1 MKDYTIFTTPEQE
14 QKRKDAMLALDSLKY
29 NTMCYGCK
37 ALHKTCDGTTSKF
50 YGGCI
55 YREPNGL
62 NAIFGFARFVPEL
75 IKNEDFSSYDEFLEE
90 LRSNRTGAVSL
101 IWYDLPPVRCQS
113 GAVSVMRY
121 ALHQSTKLADHL
133 QLSCVEIKDGHI
145 IPTSD
150 RQYSTLDNSGFLE
163 FFRDLPQKARINYL
177 E

>member
-1 MKDYTIFTTPEQE
+1 MIKEITKPTSKQTVAALKSGDFSEVYKIRESA
-14 QKRKDAMLALDSLKY
+14 KKDARKVFDA
-29 NTMCYGCK
+29 
-37 ALHKTCDGTTSKF
+37 
-50 YGGCI
+50 
-55 YREPNGL
+55 
-62 NAIFGFARFVPEL
+62 V
-75 IKNEDFSSYDEFLEE
+75 SS
-90 LRSNRTGAVSL
+90 GAVSL

-163 FFRDLPQKARINYL
+163 FFRDLPQKSYINYL